1 MPEKEVQKQSEK
13 TVGMRLAGEKE
24 APDRGTGRQT
34 GRAKEPTG
42 PSGRLTDEERK
53 ERHEWINKCMESGK
67 SESECVK
74 EWEKRHG

>member
-13 TVGMRLAGEKE
+13 NVGMKLAGDG
-24 APDRGTGRQT
+24 APEERGTGRGT
-34 GRAKEPTG
+34 GRAKTPTG

-53 ERHEWINKCMESGK
+53 ERHEWINKCMEGGK

-74 EWEKRHG
+74 EWEKQHG